1 MHAPSKKGKVK
12 RQKATDPA
20 LVALLEKAGVR
31 QAPFVGSKLVL
42 EELEEMEKPKLVET
56 LKSLGVT
63 ELECLRIKHQLRAG
77 ADSPTLWQQTASS
90 AKRCA
95 NVKDYWLVELSKQ
108 DARFVDTFGD
118 CDLKNK
124 NKKHCFF

>member
-1 MHAPSKKGKVK
+1 MHAPSTKGKVK
-12 RQKATDPA
+12 RQKTTDPA

-42 EELEEMEKPKLVET
+42 EELEEMEKPKMVET

-77 ADSPTLWQQTASS
+77 ADSPTSWQQIASS

-108 DARFVDTFGD
+108 DARFVATFGD